1 MSHRTEHP
9 AGNRTPLYPAHVNA
23 GAKIVDFG
31 GWDMPLHYGSQVRE
45 HQHVR
50 QHAGM
55 FDVSHMTV
63 IDVTGADA
71 LAYLRHLLAND
82 VAKLKLDAALYS
94 VMLNHHGGVVDDLI
108 IYYLSS
114 ETYRL
119 VVNCATRDKDLT
131 WMHAEAKTFAVNIA
145 ERADLAIIAVQGPQA
160 LAALDEALVNDS
172 FIKNA
177 SIEGALADNAVPTES
192 DILEQLNQLPAF
204 HGMTIKETSLR
215 ASSGQTG
222 SGPWFI
228 ARTGYTGED
237 GVEIILP
244 GEDAEPLWN
253 ALHAA
258 GVEPVGLGARDTL
271 RLEAGM
277 NLYGHEMDDET
288 SPLEANLG
296 WTIAW
301 QPEDRDFVGRKALA
315 TQREQGPGTTLVG
328 LLMTERG
335 VLREGQIV
343 SALYPEQSLKKQ
355 DLTEPGLT
363 EQGVVTS
370 GTFSP
375 TLQQGIALARVPI
388 ALSQQAA
395 QISVEIRGKAVAVQI
410 VKPPFVRHGKA
421 VYRYYKQSK

>member
-1 MSHRTEHP
+1 MSH
-9 AGNRTPLYPAHVNA
+9 RTPLYPAHVRA

-45 HQHVR
+45 HQYVR

-63 IDVTGADA
+63 IDITGADA

-82 VAKLKLDAALYS
+82 VAKLKPGAALYS
-94 VMLNHHGGVVDDLI
+94 VILNHHGGVVDDLI
-108 IYYLSS
+108 VYYLSS
-114 ETYRL
+114 HTYRL
-119 VVNCATRDKDLT
+119 VVNCATRDKDLA
-131 WMHAEAKTFAVNIA
+131 WIHAEAKTFAVNIA

-160 LAALDEALVNDS
+160 LAALDEALVNDG
-172 FIKNA
+172 FIKD
-177 SIEGALADNAVPTES
+177 ALVDNAVPTES

-204 HGMTIKETSLR
+204 HGMTINETSLR
-215 ASSGQTG
+215 TSSGQTG

-244 GEDAEPLWN
+244 GEDAERLWN

-258 GVEPVGLGARDTL
+258 SVKPVGLGARDTL

-301 QPEDRDFVGRKALA
+301 QPEDRDFVGRKALS
-315 TQREQGPGTTLVG
+315 TQREQGSGTILVG

-335 VLREGQIV
+335 VLREGQMV
-343 SALYPEQSLKKQ
+343 SVPH
-355 DLTEPGLT
+355 LT

-388 ALSQQAA
+388 ALSQQSA
-395 QISVEIRGKAVAVQI
+395 QVSVEIRGKAVAVQI

-421 VYRYYKQSK
+421 VYRYYKQSE